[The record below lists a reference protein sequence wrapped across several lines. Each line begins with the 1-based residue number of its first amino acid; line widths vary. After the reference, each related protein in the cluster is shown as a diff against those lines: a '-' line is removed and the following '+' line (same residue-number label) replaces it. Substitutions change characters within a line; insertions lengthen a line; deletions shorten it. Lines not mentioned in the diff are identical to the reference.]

1 MVGNVPDSNTIRL
14 KAAMERWHNGH
25 KNSGTNAQDDLK
37 ALNEGIESHANVKQF
52 LESLGQGR
60 LIDPSIADALIAK
73 WKSDPKFLTN
83 LNNDLADPNNATL
96 LRQAINSND
105 PKERAGLIA
114 TIANYGND
122 NSQAPA
128 PSGSGGATPTT
139 PPAASTPPPAAPP
152 PAAPP
157 PAASGRGGGHG
168 TQSRSG
174 QEQPANLV
182 VDFAQQLAE
191 KAKRD
196 FGIDPAIA
204 NGFVGRVRGDK
215 NLQKEIYA
223 QMQKH
228 PDLRNTLNDF
238 LLVDVNALRAHK
250 PKARAALVEL
260 LQNPEL
266 LKQDEYV
273 TALEA
278 NVAIMPKNV
287 AGGTTSGRVSGQRR
301 DASGAPTGGAGGS
314 SPFSTSGFMG
324 GLQDM
329 FENLKSFFASP
340 GFMQGISQIWEQIKQ
355 LFSSLTSTTGLAMG
369 SSGNGMSRHLADAT
383 GNGEGYHARTRSVHP
398 NTGAVDDGYRG
409 DVTTVG
415 PQSRRP
421 SAGGAAPGG
430 TNGPG
435 GHAVV

>member
-1 MVGNVPDSNTIRL
+1 MVGNVPDSNAIRL

-37 ALNEGIESHANVKQF
+37 ALDKDIESHANIKQF
-52 LESLGQGR
+52 LESLGQGK
-60 LIDPSIADALIAK
+60 LIDPRVADALIAK
-73 WKSDPKFLTN
+73 WKDDPKFLTN
-83 LNNDLADPNNATL
+83 LNNDLENLDNANL

-105 PKERAGLIA
+105 PKNRADLIA

-122 NSQAPA
+122 NSLAPA

-152 PAAPP
+152 PAA
-157 PAASGRGGGHG
+157 SGRGGRHG
-168 TQSRSG
+168 TQSRSEQG
-174 QEQPANLV
+174 QPANLV

-204 NGFVGRVRGDK
+204 DGFVGRVKGDK

-228 PDLRNTLNDF
+228 PDLKNTLNDF
-238 LLVDVNALRAHK
+238 LLVDVNALGAHK

-287 AGGTTSGRVSGQRR
+287 AGGTTVGRVSGQPGG
-301 DASGAPTGGAGGS
+301 ASGAPTGGAGGS
-314 SPFSTSGFMG
+314 SPFSASGFMG

-340 GFMQGISQIWEQIKQ
+340 SFMQGISQIWEKIKEF
-355 LFSSLTSTTGLAMG
+355 FSSFSSSTGFAMG
-369 SSGNGMSRHLADAT
+369 NNGNGMSRHLADTT
-383 GNGEGYHARTRSVHP
+383 GNGEGYHARTRSVRP
-398 NTGAVDDGYRG
+398 DTGAVDDGYRG

-415 PQSRRP
+415 PQNRRP